1 MGIIVSVTMRPQSP
15 LPAAAATALLMIMG
29 IRHSVSGQ
37 DDVGLPAGS
46 DAILSSPY
54 VDSFSCEGQA
64 YGYFADVQNNCEVF
78 HICYPLTDE
87 TGRITEYLKWSF
99 FCGNGTVFDQG
110 LWSATTLRTPSPARS
125 RPACTGPR
133 STAWSRTTWT
143 TTRAHTI
150 TLSYKGSS
158 SYIKIWN
165 VCWSSK
171 CPLINSRGH
180 FSSLYQC
187 VISRV
192 ISCCC

>member
-1 MGIIVSVTMRPQSP
+1 MGSGHNTSLSITHHPSFSHNEAP
-15 LPAAAATALLMIMG
+15 ALLMIMG

-99 FCGNGTVFDQG
+99 FCGNGTVFDQEA
-110 LWSATTLRTPSPARS
+110 LVCNHPEDAFPCEESP
-125 RPACTGPR
+125 
-133 STAWSRTTWT
+133 
-143 TTRAHTI
+143 
-150 TLSYKGSS
+150 
-158 SYIKIWN
+158 
-165 VCWSSK
+165 
-171 CPLINSRGH
+171 
-180 FSSLYQC
+180 SLYGSTQYGL
-187 VISRV
+187 VEDDLDYY
-192 ISCCC
+192 